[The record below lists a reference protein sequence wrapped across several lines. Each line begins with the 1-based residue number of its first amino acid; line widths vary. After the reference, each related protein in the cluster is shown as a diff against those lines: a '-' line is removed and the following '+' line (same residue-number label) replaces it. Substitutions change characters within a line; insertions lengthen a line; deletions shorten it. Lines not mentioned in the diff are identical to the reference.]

1 MKKKSVRRPYYS
13 SRAIRRYAYP
23 NAAEPSYF
31 LGKLLDGITA
41 AVTCMG
47 TVTLLMYFL
56 TI

>member
-1 MKKKSVRRPYYS
+1 MKKRSLNRPYYS
-13 SRAIRRYAYP
+13 ARRIQPYAYP

-31 LGKLLDGITA
+31 AQKLLDGITA

>member
-1 MKKKSVRRPYYS
+1 MKKRRTNRPYYS
-13 SRAIRRYAYP
+13 ARRIQPYAYP

-31 LGKLLDGITA
+31 VRKLLDTVTA

-47 TVTLLMYFL
+47 TITLMFYFL

>member
-1 MKKKSVRRPYYS
+1 MKKRSLNRPYYS
-13 SRAIRRYAYP
+13 ARRIRRYAYP

-31 LGKLLDGITA
+31 AQKLLDGITA

>member
-1 MKKKSVRRPYYS
+1 MKKRINRRPYYS
-13 SRAIRRYAYP
+13 ARPVRRYAYP

-31 LGKLLDGITA
+31 AGKLLDGVTA

-47 TVTLLMYFL
+47 TVTLLLYFL

>member
-1 MKKKSVRRPYYS
+1 MKKKNTRRPYYS
-13 SRAIRRYAYP
+13 SRPLRRYAYP

-31 LGKLLDGITA
+31 AGKLLDALTA

-47 TVTLLMYFL
+47 TVTMLMYFL